1 MGDTDEFNDL
11 ERTTNNGYDG
21 NHPRPRSRPR
31 GGNGGVAMLVLNTD
45 TQHDRELMLPSTAE
59 TFTLTA
65 SELTSTK
72 IMLNGIEPKAESD
85 GSVEDFKGKIIKN
98 GANRL
103 APSSITF
110 LIIPSAHNKACM

>member
-1 MGDTDEFNDL
+1 
-11 ERTTNNGYDG
+11 
-21 NHPRPRSRPR
+21 
-31 GGNGGVAMLVLNTD
+31 
-45 TQHDRELMLPSTAE
+45 
-59 TFTLTA
+59 
-65 SELTSTK
+65 
-72 IMLNGIEPKAESD
+72 MLNGIELKAESD